1 MVGYVESRTSTQVA
15 TLEEIRRASKCS
27 AYSKEGDKVK
37 RWFLTVDWC
46 NKGKRGI
53 FANKNGNSFSKE
65 TQHTEEEMWNILDA
79 FAMILNPQ
87 SVELSEDDLKEYR
100 KFYPLAEYTNEY
112 GIVRK
117 E

>member
-1 MVGYVESRTSTQVA
+1 M
-15 TLEEIRRASKCS
+15 
-27 AYSKEGDKVK
+27 K

-65 TQHTEEEMWNILDA
+65 TKHTEEEMWDILDV
-79 FAMILNPQ
+79 FAIILNPQ
-87 SVELSEDDLKEYR
+87 SIELSKDELKEYH

>member
-15 TLEEIRRASKCS
+15 THPKTKETCRSTTC
-27 AYSKEGDKVK
+27 SKEGDKVK

-65 TQHTEEEMWNILDA
+65 TKHTEEEMWNILDA
-79 FAMILNPQ
+79 FAIILSPQ
-87 SVELSEDDLKEYR
+87 SIELSEDELKEYR

>member
-1 MVGYVESRTSTQVA
+1 MESRTSTQVA
-15 TLEEIRRASKCS
+15 THKEVRRTSKRS
-27 AYSKEGDKVK
+27 AYNKEGVEMK

-53 FANKNGNSFSKE
+53 FANKNGNPFSKE
-65 TQHTEEEMWNILDA
+65 AQHTEEEMWDILDA

-87 SVELSEDDLKEYR
+87 SIELSEDDLKEYR
-100 KFYPLAEYTNEY
+100 KFYPLAEYSNEY

>member
-1 MVGYVESRTSTQVA
+1 MVGYMEPRTSTQVA
-15 TLEEIRRASKCS
+15 THTKTKEVSKCS
-27 AYSKEGDKVK
+27 TDNKEGDKVK

-53 FANKNGNSFSKE
+53 FANKNGNPFSKE
-65 TQHTEEEMWNILDA
+65 TQHTEEEMWDILDA

-87 SVELSEDDLKEYR
+87 SIELSEDDLKEYR
-100 KFYPLAEYTNEY
+100 KFYPLAEYSNEY

>member
-1 MVGYVESRTSTQVA
+1 MVGYLEPRTSTQVA
-15 TLEEIRRASKCS
+15 SHKATREVNYSR
-27 AYSKEGDKVK
+27 SKEGGKVK

-46 NKGKRGI
+46 NNGKRGI

-65 TQHTEEEMWNILDA
+65 SQHTEEEMWSILDA
-79 FAMILNPQ
+79 FAIILNPQ
-87 SVELSEDDLKEYR
+87 SIELNENELKEYH

>member
-1 MVGYVESRTSTQVA
+1 MVGYMEPRTSTQVA
-15 TLEEIRRASKCS
+15 THKEIRRTSKRS
-27 AYSKEGDKVK
+27 ADNKEGVEMK

-79 FAMILNPQ
+79 FAIILSPQ
-87 SVELSEDDLKEYR
+87 SIELSEDELKEYR